1 MSNVSIYG
9 KKWMD
14 LVFEGRNKSYGAYQ
28 LRQES
33 GKTTLT
39 AFFFGLLF
47 ISVLSGSGWLLSSFG
62 KKPAE
67 LPPFELDKPIKV
79 TPIHFQKKETKAV
92 TKKTVVIPKKNETEI
107 KQKDLV
113 NPTVVKSTDAVDNI
127 TKNNDL
133 KPNQPDQNQGSNSG
147 VGLPDDGGNPGGG
160 TAVVP
165 AEVPSNVPVI
175 AAVLDK
181 LPAFPG
187 GIEKFYKHVSNNFEK
202 PEIEAE
208 KTIKILVAFV
218 IEKDGTMT
226 DIRVLRNPGYGLDKE
241 AIRVLKTLK
250 TKWEPGIM
258 NGKPV
263 RTAYNL
269 PIIVQMQ

>member
-9 KKWMD
+9 KKWID
-14 LVFEGRNKSYGAYQ
+14 LVFEGKNKSYGAYQ

-33 GKTTLT
+33 GKTTLA
-39 AFFFGLLF
+39 AFFIGLLF
-47 ISVLSGSGWLLSSFG
+47 IGSLSGAGMLLSSFG
-62 KKPAE
+62 KKPTESAPAKYDDPVIVSTVHLIE
-67 LPPFELDKPIKV
+67 HPPVAP
-79 TPIHFQKKETKAV
+79 
-92 TKKTVVIPKKNETEI
+92 KKTVTVLKKSQTEI

-113 NPTVVKSTDAVDNI
+113 NPTIAKHTDAYDDV
-127 TKNNDL
+127 TKNSDL
-133 KPNQPDQNQGSNSG
+133 KTNQPNQNQGSNSG
-147 VGLPDDGGNPGGG
+147 VDLPDGGENSGGG

-165 AEVPSNVPVI
+165 AEVPSNVPVV

-181 LPAFPG
+181 LPVFPG
-187 GIEKFYKHVSNNFEK
+187 GIEKFYKYVGNNFEK
-202 PEIEAE
+202 PELDEQ

-218 IEKDGTMT
+218 IEKDGSMT

-241 AIRVLKTLK
+241 AIRVLKALK

-258 NGKPV
+258 NGKAV

-269 PIIVQMQ
+269 PITVQMQ

>member
-9 KKWMD
+9 KKWID
-14 LVFEGRNKSYGAYQ
+14 LVFEGKNKSYGAYQ

-33 GKTTLT
+33 AKTTLA
-39 AFFFGLLF
+39 AFFIGVLF
-47 ISVLSGSGWLLSSFG
+47 IGSLSGAGILLSSFG
-62 KKPAE
+62 SKPTDVTVKPDD
-67 LPPFELDKPIKV
+67 PPLIV
-79 TPIHFQKKETKAV
+79 TPIHFTEQAKVLPRKKLV
-92 TKKTVVIPKKNETEI
+92 SKKTETEI

-113 NPTVVKSTDAVDNI
+113 NPTVVKSNTAVDDV
-127 TKNNDL
+127 TKNTDL
-133 KPNQPDQNQGSNSG
+133 KSNPSDNQNTNSGSGLAVDDGNSNSS
-147 VGLPDDGGNPGGG
+147 GGNEGEI
-160 TAVVP
+160 T
-165 AEVPSNVPVI
+165 EIPSNVPVI

-181 LPAFPG
+181 LPQFPG
-187 GIEKFYKHVSNNFEK
+187 GMDKFYKYVGNNFEK
-202 PEIEAE
+202 PELDEQ

-218 IEKDGTMT
+218 VEKDGTMT

-241 AIRVLKTLK
+241 AIRVLKALK

-269 PIIVQMQ
+269 PITVQMK